1 MRTRT
6 LAELEG
12 RDIPKPQPSTYLLNA
27 AYRLYHVPL
36 REFSVEAL
44 RIMIAQNIGLQYLI
58 PLAIEELRKH
68 PRAEGDF
75 YPGDLLKAVLTADA
89 KFWQDH
95 PDWRKEV
102 EEIAQRAHA
111 VGATDEQ
118 LDDPEPDFVLLG
130 RFDLEDAKRILKRLE
145 KRSIPFRVETPDEVH
160 PPQLRSLRGPD
171 RILIYVHPDNIGT
184 AGHAIY

>member
-6 LAELEG
+6 LAQLEG
-12 RDIPKPQPSTYLLNA
+12 RDILKPRDSTYLLDA

-36 REFSVEAL
+36 REFSIEAL
-44 RIMIAQNIGLQYLI
+44 RIMIGQNIGLQYLI
-58 PLAIEELRKH
+58 PLAIEELRKD

-102 EEIAQRAHA
+102 EKIAQRAHA

-118 LDDPEPDFVLLG
+118 LDNPEPDFISLG
-130 RFDLEDAKRILKRLE
+130 RFELADGKRILKRLE
-145 KRSIPFRVETPDEVH
+145 KQSIPFRVETPDEVH
-160 PPQLRSLRGPD
+160 PKPMISLRGPHW
-171 RILIYVHPDNIGT
+171 IVIYVHPNDIGR
-184 AGHAIY
+184 AGDAIY